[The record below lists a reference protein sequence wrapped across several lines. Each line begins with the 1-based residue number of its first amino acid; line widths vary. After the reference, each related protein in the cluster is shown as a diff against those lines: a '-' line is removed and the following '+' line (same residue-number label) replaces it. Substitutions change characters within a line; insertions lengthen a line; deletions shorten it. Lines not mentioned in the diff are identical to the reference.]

1 MFKFNNKEYS
11 LDQVESAAA
20 QSNLSLNEYLT
31 KTGIQEVG
39 DGDKKKKKKGVTNKG
54 ANVIPG
60 NKNVPKNTD
69 LKSGDTSSGSKN
81 IDPVKPVVDK
91 QSKAFFAFENRT
103 GREAT
108 SIMELT
114 DEDWDSNIFE
124 DPFSDNST
132 LVDETKV
139 FVDNRKRLKEI
150 AQQRE
155 KLENRATMY
164 SYNKLGP
171 TQESVDYVAQQLEI
185 FDKDNASEIENM
197 EFDPGFKLRND
208 AINQLLKDTGNYQAS
223 GDASQDLAQELS
235 IFRVFAG
242 QGSFKDAEATEEIKL
257 KEDVLTAVVDKLDD
271 YQLQKLAGGFYN
283 LQEKEDL
290 INGVKTSIV
299 KSRIKDVKKESE
311 IINFNVEQEA
321 DSINENQKTILNSI
335 KTLTGGGTKF
345 KEEDKPTE
353 EQVNEY
359 NVLVGKFNEGLSN
372 LQKLQKTYD
381 YRKNKASDSLSSLEG
396 EYGVNLA
403 TGVLAN
409 NFQLSNDIEKFREM
423 YSGDGFWNGVGDIL
437 GGEALQGTYKTVKK
451 ATLGS
456 AAWLATLIPDVIESD
471 DTYSS
476 FDAFR
481 DVVNNW
487 SDSTLV
493 PNSTDEKFKITKQEG
508 GFKDFDLRSYL
519 KLGTSMATFT
529 GYLISEVRKGNFKGI
544 KEAAGKT
551 FANLF
556 SKGRV
561 LTPVSQKLKNDVIMI
576 NAAFKA
582 TIMDNVKEAERMGLK
597 GISAQTYGMVNS
609 TAESLVQTIMP
620 DNNFLKGVKGKAIK
634 DVFAGNL
641 KKVANKEAVKA
652 ASKEYL
658 TSIAKE
664 LGEEEL
670 TAGVK
675 LMTDVSYG
683 LALPKSSEFLNNQI
697 ELVAGT
703 FMLSGGLGVAG
714 AKQTFGNQK
723 ALVYNQISKNIS
735 SIDLQLKTM
744 YDTSNDV
751 EVMEEIKKARQFAI
765 DVNKAVKSSPE
776 SVTADQIDLLMDKQK
791 LIKKKESTD
800 SAFFPAIDKKIEETN
815 SKIQESQ
822 IKQDI
827 AQQFETDIENIGKS
841 IKSTGLNV
849 DETKVFET
857 NEDQSADEQMKE
869 FLLDNAP
876 DNISEKG
883 EDAVE
888 KWANENKDSYG
899 TFVKAK
905 DGREVLIINK
915 DSALK
920 DSFVTTGQ
928 HEFLHKLILS
938 NLGSNNELV
947 NKAGELLLEDLMLIQ
962 DGSELKSRVLKYAE
976 ALSNN
981 EITKEQFFEEVLPLY
996 SEALTR
1002 KDVDINRS
1010 TLGKAGDFFRQ
1021 MFQNAGLKKV
1031 SFENAEGVK
1040 NFIIDYN
1047 KSYSKG
1053 KFKGAIKNFSGLS
1066 KTESEDQEQKSTADF
1081 SKSASVESIETKLEE
1096 LEDKYFD
1103 QEIDEYQFEQ
1113 QREKLEGD
1121 LAKAEEAARLA
1132 DQVETETVEVETKPV
1147 DKAENVKEVVK
1158 EATTEVFEV
1167 KEVSEKNKQIAR
1179 TNDDIVEQMTDLGAN
1194 RISDIKDAKARKA
1207 IVDRLGENNIG
1218 AVTELAKKA
1227 AATSRDLPIDKNL
1240 KVGYEEFFLGFSEE
1254 LSALINSYKANV
1266 DGKQVPF
1273 GAYMNQNLRLR
1284 YGSILERSLKGKLK
1298 GSESLSS
1305 DKNVKKEVGSFVEE
1319 STSESTGRDEG
1330 RVLEQIDVRKFG
1342 PAKDKVDQVSNIV
1355 TVEEGKAPT
1364 YKELTEE
1371 FIEPVSVELF
1381 NVPGRKIQGKA
1392 TLTDTEA
1399 KSLQRL
1405 FVSPDNVRKLIKTM
1419 PPYNVAGSETT
1430 IGERAESI
1438 DVSKDTKG
1446 KSIGLSNKFMKQFY
1460 QPVTRA
1466 IPGISSPKGRSLGA
1480 TSQGQVYELK
1490 PEFRGRVSNEAVKQ
1504 IQNSVGVTEAGVP
1517 NEKISAA
1524 NRTKYGTTLT
1534 GFAKTYIANVIN
1546 VTGRSKQTDKQK
1558 QADTG
1563 AGKASIMFS
1572 KGFDIN
1578 EKLTKKNES
1587 YRKFR
1592 ESILNKDMFHGG
1604 SKTTSTEATWFY
1616 LNDPEAAKMW
1626 GDGKVY
1632 KTNSS
1637 LLKDQLIVPDL
1648 NDVSEYHK
1656 HASKK
1661 FGLPKE
1667 SFYDVREVMKLPN
1680 AGEVINDW
1688 IDWVT
1693 KNKTDWD
1700 LGYNLYENGSLTEG
1714 IAVTVIGKIPES
1726 KLEPFKEDLGAGESR
1741 VTFSKNS
1748 ALEEGVNPK
1757 TLLSTKASKKT
1768 LSTKQVNKKSDI
1780 MFNDTKALFLNNIG
1794 DVDSFLND
1802 TVDYLKNI
1810 KLKDKDLQNNIRRV
1824 AIAPSTRGNLTEY
1837 YNWHKLDNNNTLKE
1851 ILGIKKLIPKKWNS
1865 PNDIEAEFND
1875 GTIEGIEVK
1884 MNWKDIMG
1892 SGGLFFDG
1900 KKVKSYTYNN
1910 GEPKISDDIVD
1921 GINSNTEVINKL
1933 ITATEN
1939 TGNVKSIV
1947 RDGKVGM
1954 PFTLLSETEGQ
1965 ARSSR
1970 KELNRPKF
1978 KDISMS
1984 IDQVLNH
1991 YKKKDVGLF
2000 IVGDELFYIQD
2011 KRGSFK
2017 EMGIPELNTDASIKL
2032 RVKTSGIKFRKTN
2045 KDFVDSYTLTGQY
2058 QFKNKP
2064 ENGLKFSKKQKI
2076 EKAKNLDKA
2085 FNDIIENKTGIPSRK
2100 RFGIVE
2106 ATTKGAG
2113 KGRLNFIIPPSQE
2126 DFVGLL
2132 YTTLGKGKV
2141 GDSQMQWYKDNLIS
2155 PYAKAMNK
2163 LSRARVYMLDN
2174 YKTLKN
2180 QLGVVPK
2187 DLSKKVEGTDYTKEM
2202 AVRVYIWNKQKM
2214 DVPGISKSDV
2224 RKLSNFVKENE
2235 TLQTFGNQLIN
2246 LQLGDGY
2253 IKPKEGWAAGTI
2265 TTDILEGLNT
2275 TKRSKYLKEWQ
2286 ENADVIFSEDNLNKL
2301 QAAYGLNYVKAMENM
2316 LGRMKSGRNR
2326 SFPGDSTTGEFT
2338 DWVTGSVGVTM
2349 FLNTRSAVLQTI
2361 SAVNFVNFTD
2371 NNILAAGK
2379 AFANQPQYWEDFMKL
2394 MNSDFLKERRGG
2406 LRINVSEADIADM
2419 AKKGGVKGA
2428 ISKLLQLGFAPTQ
2441 IADSFAIAAGGST
2454 FYRNRINTYKKQG
2467 LSDKQAEKK
2476 AFEDFRETAEESQQ
2490 SSRADRISMQQ
2501 ASPIGRFVLAFA
2513 NTPAQYARIIKKS
2526 ASDLKNGRGDAKTHI
2541 SRIIYYGFAQNLLFN
2556 ALQQALFAT
2565 AFSDEEPEDK
2575 EKEKKYLGIANGM
2588 MDSLLRGTGIGGA
2601 VVSIGKNA
2609 VIKLLKELE
2618 KDRPKMQNVASEIL
2632 KISPPVSAKY
2642 SRLVQAGKSY
2652 DWNKQEMIDK
2662 GLSLDN
2668 PAYLAAGNVV
2678 SSLTN
2683 IPLDRAIRKANNVVQ
2698 ATTQDLETWERIALL
2713 GGWQNWELGI
2723 KEEKEEKE
2731 EKPVTKTRSKVPSR
2745 RRTTRKQIIK

>member
-20 QSNLSLNEYLT
+20 QSNLELNDYLT
-31 KTGIQEVG
+31 KTGIQKVSEE
-39 DGDKKKKKKGVTNKG
+39 DDKEKKKKGVTDKG
-54 ANVIPG
+54 ATVTPV
-60 NKNVPKNTD
+60 NKDVPKNTD
-69 LKSGDTSSGSKN
+69 LESEDTSSGSKN

-91 QSKAFFAFENRT
+91 QSKALYAFEKRT
-103 GREAT
+103 GRKAT

-114 DEDWDSNIFE
+114 DEDFDSNIFE
-124 DPFSDNST
+124 DPFSDNSA
-132 LVDETKV
+132 LVDETKI
-139 FVDNRKRLKEI
+139 FRENRDRLSEIDKQRKE
-150 AQQRE
+150 
-155 KLENRATMY
+155 LENRATMY
-164 SYNKLGP
+164 SYNKFGP
-171 TQESVDYVAQQLEI
+171 TQESVDYVKQQLKT
-185 FDKDNASEIENM
+185 FDEDNAPEIENM
-197 EFDPGFKLRND
+197 EFKPGFKLRND
-208 AINQLLKDTGNYQAS
+208 AINQLSKDTGNYQAS
-223 GDASQDLAQELS
+223 GDTDKDLLQELS
-235 IFRVFAG
+235 ILNVFKG
-242 QGSFKDAEATEEIKL
+242 QGSFKDVEASQEIDL
-257 KEDVLTAVVDKLDD
+257 KKDVETAVVDKLDD

-283 LQEKEDL
+283 LQEKESL
-290 INGVKTSIV
+290 INEVKIPIV
-299 KSRIKDVKKESE
+299 KSRIQDIKKEDE
-311 IINFNVEQEA
+311 IFTFNITQES
-321 DSINENQKTILNSI
+321 DSINENQQRILNSI
-335 KTLTGGGTKF
+335 RSLTGGDVKF
-345 KEEDKPTE
+345 KKEDKPTK
-353 EQVNEY
+353 EQVDEY
-359 NVLVGKFNEGLSN
+359 NVLVGKFNEGLSD
-372 LQKLQKTYD
+372 LKKLQETYKDKKT
-381 YRKNKASDSLSSLEG
+381 KLKDSADFLEG
-396 EYGVNLA
+396 EYGIDLA
-403 TGVLAN
+403 TGALAN
-409 NFQLSNDIEKFREM
+409 NFKLSDDIEKFREQ
-423 YSGDGFWNGVGDIL
+423 YSGDGFWNGTGDIL
-437 GGEALQGTYKTVKK
+437 GGEALQGTYQIAKK
-451 ATLGS
+451 VTFGFGS
-456 AAWLATLIPDVIESD
+456 WLATVVPDLVESN

-476 FDAFR
+476 FDAFG
-481 DVVNNW
+481 DVVSNW
-487 SDSTLV
+487 SNSTLI
-493 PNSTDEKFKITKQEG
+493 PKSEDEKFNITNPEG
-508 GFKDFDLRSYL
+508 GFKDFNLRSYL
-519 KLGTSMATFT
+519 KLAASMLPFT
-529 GYLISEVRKGNFKGI
+529 AEIISQVRKGNFKGI
-544 KEAAGKT
+544 KQAAGKT
-551 FANLF
+551 FANLG

-561 LTPVSQKLKNDVIMI
+561 LTPVSQKLKNDIIMA

-582 TIMDNVKEAERMGLK
+582 TIMDNVSAAEKMGLR
-597 GISAQTYGMVNS
+597 GVSAQTYGTINS
-609 TAESLVQTIMP
+609 TAEALVQTIMP
-620 DNNFLKGVKGKAIK
+620 DSNFLKGAKGKAIK
-634 DVFAGNL
+634 DVFAGSL
-641 KKVANKEAVKA
+641 KKVANKEGAKA

-658 TSIAKE
+658 TNVFKE
-664 LGEEEL
+664 LAEEEI
-670 TAGVK
+670 TAGVG
-675 LMTDVSYG
+675 LMTDVAYG
-683 LALPKSSEFLNNQI
+683 FALPKSSEFLNNQI

-703 FMLSGGLGVAG
+703 FMLSGSLGASG

-723 ALVYNQISKNIS
+723 ALVYNQISENINS
-735 SIDLQLKTM
+735 VDLQLKTM

-751 EVMEEIKKARQFAI
+751 EVMEEIKKARQFAR
-765 DVNKAVKSSPE
+765 DVDKAIKSSPE
-776 SVTADQIDLLMDKQK
+776 NVTADQIDLLMDKQK
-791 LIKKKESTD
+791 LIKKRESTD

-815 SKIQESQ
+815 NKIQESQ
-822 IKQDI
+822 VKQDI
-827 AQQFETDIENIGKS
+827 AKQFETDVKNIDKS
-841 IKSTGLNV
+841 IKSTGLKV

-857 NEDQSADEQMKE
+857 NEDQGADEQMKE
-869 FLLDNAP
+869 FLLNNAP

-888 KWANENKDSYG
+888 EWANENKDSYG
-899 TFVKAK
+899 TFVKTK
-905 DGREVLIINK
+905 DGKEVLIINK

-938 NLGSNNELV
+938 NLGSNNEV
-947 NKAGELLLEDLMLIQ
+947 VSEAGALLLEDLKSIE
-962 DGSELKSRVLKYAE
+962 DGSELKSRVLSYAE
-976 ALSNN
+976 DLSNN
-981 EITKEQFFEEVLPLY
+981 EISKEQFFEEVLPLY

-1031 SFENAEGVK
+1031 NFKDAEGVK

-1053 KFKGAIKNFSGLS
+1053 NFKGAIKNFSDVS
-1066 KTESEDQEQKSTADF
+1066 KTESGDQEQKSTADF
-1081 SKSASVESIETKLEE
+1081 SKPASVESIEAKLEE
-1096 LEDKYFD
+1096 LEDRYYD
-1103 QEIDEYQFEQ
+1103 GEIDEYQFEQ
-1113 QREKLEGD
+1113 AKDKLDKEIAEAEKAVEVV
-1121 LAKAEEAARLA
+1121 
-1132 DQVETETVEVETKPV
+1132 DQEVETEVKPVEEVEKV
-1147 DKAENVKEVVK
+1147 DKIVKK
-1158 EATTEVFEV
+1158 ATTEVFEA
-1167 KEVSEKNKQIAR
+1167 KEVSDKNKQIAR
-1179 TNDDIVEQMTDLGAN
+1179 TNDDIVKEMTDLGAN
-1194 RISDIKDAKARKA
+1194 RISEIKDVEAKKA
-1207 IVDRLGENNIG
+1207 IVDKLGENNIG

-1254 LSALINSYKANV
+1254 LSALINSYKSNV

-1284 YGSILERSLKGKLK
+1284 YGSILNRSLKGKLK

-1305 DKNVKKEVGSFVEE
+1305 DKNIKKEVGSFVEE
-1319 STSESTGRDEG
+1319 STSESTGRDDG

-1342 PAKDKVDQVSNIV
+1342 PVKDKTEQISDIV
-1355 TVEEGKAPT
+1355 NVEKGQRPT

-1371 FIEPVSVELF
+1371 FIDPVSVELF
-1381 NVPGRKIQGKA
+1381 NVPGKKIQGKA
-1392 TLTDTEA
+1392 TLTDAEA

-1504 IQNSVGVTEAGVP
+1504 IQNSVGVTKAGVP
-1517 NEKISAA
+1517 NETISAA

-1546 VTGRSKQTDKQK
+1546 VTGRSKQTDKQE

-1572 KGFDIN
+1572 KGSDIN
-1578 EKLTKKNES
+1578 ENLTKNNKN
-1587 YRKFR
+1587 YTRFR
-1592 ESILNKDMFHGG
+1592 NSVLNKDMFHGG

-1626 GDGKVY
+1626 GDGEVY

-1661 FGLPKE
+1661 FGLPEE

-1693 KNKTDWD
+1693 ENETDWD

-1824 AIAPSTRGNLTEY
+1824 ATAPSTRGNLTEY
-1837 YNWHKLDNNNTLKE
+1837 YNWHKLDNDNTLKE
-1851 ILGIKKLIPKKWNS
+1851 TLGIKKLIPKKWNS

-1910 GEPKISDDIVD
+1910 GEPKVSNDIVD

-1947 RDGKVGM
+1947 KDGKVGM

-2011 KRGSFK
+2011 KRGNFK

-2064 ENGLKFSKKQKI
+2064 KNGLKFSKKQKI

-2085 FNDIIENKTGIPSRK
+2085 FNDIIENKTGILSRK
-2100 RFGIVE
+2100 RYGIVE
-2106 ATTKGAG
+2106 ATTKGASKG
-2113 KGRLNFIIPPSQE
+2113 KFNFFIPPSAE

-2132 YTTLGKGKV
+2132 YPTLGKGKV

-2155 PYAKAMNK
+2155 PYAKAMNN
-2163 LSRARVYMLDN
+2163 LSKARVYILNN

-2214 DVPGISKSDV
+2214 NVPGISKSDV

-2235 TLQTFGNQLIN
+2235 TLQTFGDQLIN

-2286 ENADVIFSEDNLNKL
+2286 ENVDAIFSEDNLNKL
-2301 QAAYGLNYVKAMENM
+2301 QAAYGLNYVKAMKNM

-2326 SFPGDSTTGEFT
+2326 NFPGDSATGRFT

-2361 SAVNFVNFTD
+2361 SAINFINFKD

-2379 AFANQPQYWEDFMKL
+2379 AFANQPQYWKDFMKL

-2428 ISKLLQLGFAPTQ
+2428 ISKLLELGFAPTQ

-2501 ASPIGRFVLAFA
+2501 ASPVGRFVLAFA

-2541 SRIIYYGFAQNLLFN
+2541 SRIIYYGAAQNLLFN

-2565 AFSDEEPEDK
+2565 ALSDEEPEDE

-2601 VVSIGKNA
+2601 VISVGKNA

-2632 KISPPVSAKY
+2632 KISPPVSGKY

-2662 GLSLDN
+2662 GVSLDN
-2668 PAYLAAGNVV
+2668 PAYLAGSQVV
-2678 SSLTN
+2678 SALTN
-2683 IPLDRAIRKANNVVQ
+2683 IPLDRAIKKAENVAQ
-2698 ATTQDLETWERIALL
+2698 ATSQDLEAWERIALL
-2713 GGWQNWELGI
+2713 GGWQDWELGI
-2723 KEEKEEKE
+2723 KEEKE
-2731 EKPVTKTRSKVPSR
+2731 EKPVTKTRSRVSSR
-2745 RRTTRKQIIK
+2745 RRTTRKPIIK

>member
-1 MFKFNNKEYS
+1 MFKFNDKEYS

-31 KTGIQEVG
+31 KAGIQKVG
-39 DGDKKKKKKGVTNKG
+39 DDDKKKKKKGVANKG
-54 ANVIPG
+54 ANVTPV
-60 NKNVPKNTD
+60 NKVPKNTD
-69 LKSGDTSSGSKN
+69 LKSGDTSSESKST
-81 IDPVKPVVDK
+81 DPVKPAVNK
-91 QSKAFFAFENRT
+91 QSKALFAFKNRT

-108 SIMELT
+108 SIIELT
-114 DEDWDSNIFE
+114 DEDWNSNIFE

-150 AQQRE
+150 AQQRK

-164 SYNKLGP
+164 SYNKFGP
-171 TQESVDYVAQQLEI
+171 TQESVDYVAQQLKI

-208 AINQLLKDTGNYQAS
+208 AVNQLLKDTGNYQAS
-223 GDASQDLAQELS
+223 GDTLQDLGQELS
-235 IFRVFAG
+235 VFQVFVG
-242 QGSFKDAEATEEIKL
+242 KGSFQDIEATEEIKL
-257 KEDVLTAVVDKLDD
+257 KEDVLTAVVDELDD

-283 LQEKEDL
+283 LQEKENL

-299 KSRIKDVKKESE
+299 KSRIEDVKKESE
-311 IINFNVEQEA
+311 VFTFNVEQEA
-321 DSINENQKTILNSI
+321 DSINENQETILNSI
-335 KTLTGGGTKF
+335 KNLTGGGTKF

-359 NVLVGKFNEGLSN
+359 NVLVGEFNKGLSS
-372 LQKLQKTYD
+372 LKKLQETYE

-396 EYGVNLA
+396 EYGVDLA
-403 TGVLAN
+403 TGFLAN
-409 NFQLSNDIEKFREM
+409 NFQLSDDIEKFREM
-423 YSGDGFWNGVGDIL
+423 YSGDGFWNGTFDIL
-437 GGEALQGTYKTVKK
+437 GGELLQGAYQTLKK
-451 ATLGS
+451 ASVGS
-456 AAWLATLIPDVIESD
+456 AAWLVTLIPDMIESN
-471 DTYSS
+471 DTYSG
-476 FDAFR
+476 FDAFT
-481 DVVNNW
+481 DIIDNW
-487 SDSTLV
+487 SNSTLV
-493 PNSTDEKFKITKQEG
+493 PKSTDEKFKITKQEG
-508 GFKDFDLRSYL
+508 GFKDFDGRSYL
-519 KLGTSMATFT
+519 KLGASMVPFT
-529 GYLISEVRKGNFKGI
+529 GYLISEVRKGKFKGI

-551 FANLF
+551 LANLS

-561 LTPVSQKLKNDVIMI
+561 LTPVSQKLKNDIIMV
-576 NAAFKA
+576 NAAYKA

-597 GISAQTYGMVNS
+597 GVSAQTYGMVNS

-634 DVFAGNL
+634 DIFAGNL
-641 KKVANKEAVKA
+641 KNVANKEAAKA
-652 ASKEYL
+652 ASKQYL
-658 TSIAKE
+658 TNLIKE

-670 TAGVK
+670 TAGAK
-675 LMTDVSYG
+675 LVTDVSYG
-683 LALPKSSEFLNNQI
+683 LALPKSSEFLNSQI

-703 FMLSGGLGVAG
+703 FMLSGGLGAAG

-751 EVMEEIKKARQFAI
+751 EVMEEIKKARQFAK
-765 DVNKAVKSSPE
+765 DVDKAIKSSPE

-791 LIKKKESTD
+791 LIKKRESTD

-876 DNISEKG
+876 ENISEKG

-888 KWANENKDSYG
+888 EWANQNKNSYG

-947 NKAGELLLEDLMLIQ
+947 NKAGELLLEDLMSLK
-962 DGSELKSRVLKYAE
+962 DGSELKSRVLTYAE

-1002 KDVDINRS
+1002 KDVDINKS
-1010 TLGKAGDFFRQ
+1010 TLGKTGDFFRQ

-1031 SFENAEGVK
+1031 SFKDAEGVK

-1066 KTESEDQEQKSTADF
+1066 KTESVDQEQKSTADF
-1081 SKSASVESIETKLEE
+1081 SKSASVESIEIKLEE

-1113 QREKLEGD
+1113 QREKLEKD
-1121 LAKAEEAARLA
+1121 LVKAEEAAKLA
-1132 DQVETETVEVETKPV
+1132 EEVKAEPVEAETETVEAETEPVE
-1147 DKAENVKEVVK
+1147 KAENVEKVVK
-1158 EATTEVFEV
+1158 EATTKVFEA
-1167 KEVSEKNKQIAR
+1167 KEVSDKNKQIAK
-1179 TNDDIVEQMTDLGAN
+1179 TNDDIVKEMTDLGVN
-1194 RISDIKDAKARKA
+1194 RISEIKDDEARKA
-1207 IVDRLGENNIG
+1207 IVDKLGENNIG

-1284 YGSILERSLKGKLK
+1284 YGSILNRSLKGKLK

-1305 DKNVKKEVGSFVEE
+1305 DKNIKKEVGSFVEE
-1319 STSESTGRDEG
+1319 SSSESTGRDEG

-1342 PAKDKVDQVSNIV
+1342 PAKDKVNEISDIV
-1355 TVEEGKAPT
+1355 TVEEGKRPT

-1381 NVPGRKIQGKA
+1381 DVPGRKIQGKA

-1446 KSIGLSNKFMKQFY
+1446 KSIGLSNKFIKQFY
-1460 QPVTRA
+1460 QPVNRA
-1466 IPGISSPKGRSLGA
+1466 IPGVSSPKGRSLGA

-1546 VTGRSKQTDKQK
+1546 VTGRSKQTSKQE

-1572 KGFDIN
+1572 KVAESN
-1578 EKLTKKNES
+1578 EE
-1587 YRKFR
+1587 F
-1592 ESILNKDMFHGG
+1592 
-1604 SKTTSTEATWFY
+1604 
-1616 LNDPEAAKMW
+1616 
-1626 GDGKVY
+1626 
-1632 KTNSS
+1632 
-1637 LLKDQLIVPDL
+1637 
-1648 NDVSEYHK
+1648 
-1656 HASKK
+1656 SKK
-1661 FGLPKE
+1661 FKSKEVKKLVESKFEDLIVKAKLPDAVVQEIKNVIKSEDLKPIEMFQVISDIASRDLSATAKRSFQEGLITDLIKAEGGDFGSVLVQNLGKVRRIFKKEYVAIGFGTEVSQLKE
-1667 SFYDVREVMKLPN
+1667 SIKGDNKEVRDAK
-1680 AGEVINDW
+1680 I
-1688 IDWVT
+1688 IDWLLSVSRSVRSSN
-1693 KNKTDWD
+1693 NKS
-1700 LGYNLYENGSLTEG
+1700 LLYVSTNKKLFDAELKGIVGENSDFE
-1714 IAVTVIGKIPES
+1714 AVEKTLPSGKIVSYIKYKGEGLVGFQDITELKS
-1726 KLEPFKEDLGAGESR
+1726 KGFRVYGEKVSEQ
-1741 VTFSKNS
+1741 
-1748 ALEEGVNPK
+1748 AD
-1757 TLLSTKASKKT
+1757 KARELVFDK
-1768 LSTKQVNKKSDI
+1768 I
-1780 MFNDTKALFLNNIG
+1780 
-1794 DVDSFLND
+1794 DS
-1802 TVDYLKNI
+1802 
-1810 KLKDKDLQNNIRRV
+1810 LKDR
-1824 AIAPSTRGNLTEY
+1824 
-1837 YNWHKLDNNNTLKE
+1837 LDKKE
-1851 ILGIKKLIPKKWNS
+1851 I
-1865 PNDIEAEFND
+1865 
-1875 GTIEGIEVK
+1875 
-1884 MNWKDIMG
+1884 
-1892 SGGLFFDG
+1892 
-1900 KKVKSYTYNN
+1900 
-1910 GEPKISDDIVD
+1910 
-1921 GINSNTEVINKL
+1921 
-1933 ITATEN
+1933 
-1939 TGNVKSIV
+1939 
-1947 RDGKVGM
+1947 
-1954 PFTLLSETEGQ
+1954 TEGQ
-1965 ARSSR
+1965 Y
-1970 KELNRPKF
+1970 N
-1978 KDISMS
+1978 SM
-1984 IDQVLNH
+1984 
-1991 YKKKDVGLF
+1991 
-2000 IVGDELFYIQD
+2000 
-2011 KRGSFK
+2011 
-2017 EMGIPELNTDASIKL
+2017 
-2032 RVKTSGIKFRKTN
+2032 
-2045 KDFVDSYTLTGQY
+2045 VDSYLSLVSLDQKGLIRKMSKPNGEIIDGYKATELYLEHKMSAQEIKELFSSYAKGEVEKQEVLDVLEKEALVNIMPKALETFLPNFAAERAKNPNYKNSDGYKTKKYLEALEQY
-2058 QFKNKP
+2058 KPLIKNMDG
-2064 ENGLKFSKKQKI
+2064 NRVMFSKSEKI

-2085 FNDIIENKTGIPSRK
+2085 FNDIIENKTGIPSTQ

-2113 KGRLNFIIPPSQE
+2113 KGILNFIIPPSQE

-2163 LSRARVYMLDN
+2163 LSKARVYMLNN
-2174 YKTLKN
+2174 YKALKN

-2187 DLSKKVEGTDYTKEM
+2187 DLAKKVEGTDYTKEM

-2214 DVPGISKSDV
+2214 EVPGISKSDV
-2224 RKLSNFVKENE
+2224 KKLSNFVVENE
-2235 TLQTFGNQLIN
+2235 NLQTFGDQLIN

-2253 IKPKEGWAAGTI
+2253 VKPKEGWAAGTI

-2286 ENADVIFSEDNLNKL
+2286 ENADAIFSGDNLNKL

-2326 SFPGDSTTGEFT
+2326 SFPGDSATGKFT

-2361 SAVNFVNFTD
+2361 SAINFINFKD

-2379 AFANQPQYWEDFMKL
+2379 AFANQPQYWKDFMTL

-2419 AKKGGVKGA
+2419 AKKDGAKGA

-2441 IADSFAIAAGGST
+2441 IADSFAIASGGST

-2501 ASPIGRFVLAFA
+2501 ASPVGRFVLAFA
-2513 NTPAQYARIIKKS
+2513 NTPAQYARIIKKA
-2526 ASDLKNGRGDAKTHI
+2526 ASDLKNGRGDAKTNI
-2541 SRIIYYGFAQNLLFN
+2541 SKIIYYGAAQNLLFN

-2601 VVSIGKNA
+2601 VVSVGKNA

-2618 KDRPKMQNVASEIL
+2618 KDRPKMQNVASELL
-2632 KISPPVSAKY
+2632 KISPPVSGKY

-2713 GGWQNWELGI
+2713 GGWQDWELGI
-2723 KEEKEEKE
+2723 KEEKE
-2731 EKPVTKTRSKVPSR
+2731 EKPVTKTRSRVSSR
-2745 RRTTRKQIIK
+2745 RRTTRQSISK